1 MPFAVTAYHTNT
13 HRLQTLKGRIAG
25 ITPVTEDVCPGV
37 ENIDL
42 SPMIASVSIVCVYVC
57 VGGREREREGG
68 RVSGWVR
75 LDL

>member
-1 MPFAVTAYHTNT
+1 MHT

-42 SPMIASVSIVCVYVC
+42 SPMIASVSVSVCVCVCACACVC
-57 VGGREREREGG
+57 VCVCVCACERGREG
-68 RVSGWVR
+68 VSGWVKV
-75 LDL
+75 DL

>member
-1 MPFAVTAYHTNT
+1 MDMYIYMYI

-42 SPMIASVSIVCVYVC
+42 SSIIASVNQ
-57 VGGREREREGG
+57 
-68 RVSGWVR
+68 
-75 LDL
+75 